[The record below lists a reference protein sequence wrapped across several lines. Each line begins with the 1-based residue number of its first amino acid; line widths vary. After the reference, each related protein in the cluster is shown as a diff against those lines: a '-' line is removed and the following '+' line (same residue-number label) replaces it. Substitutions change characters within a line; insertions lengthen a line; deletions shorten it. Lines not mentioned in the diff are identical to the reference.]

1 MKGWMRALRVL
12 HTEWSD
18 GWGGQE
24 IRILSECL
32 GLAAR
37 GHGVE
42 LAGCP
47 EGELRRR
54 AQGVGL
60 VFHPLPMAGPWDL
73 RAVWRLARLLR
84 RREVDILHTHSSVDS
99 WVGGLAARLAGVAC
113 VRTRHL
119 SAPVNTHPLNFVY
132 RLPQAVITTGEGIR
146 RHLVEDYGLPGE
158 RVISIP
164 TGVDL
169 VRFRP
174 REPDP
179 RLRAELGLG
188 PEEPVVGMVAVLR
201 SWKRHDLFCRMARML
216 LDRGRRARFL
226 IVGDGPGRERVGGYL
241 DEMGL
246 RPAVSMTG
254 HREDV
259 ERILSLCSVV
269 VLCSDR
275 NEGVPQAVLQ
285 AMACARPVVAAAAGD
300 VPQVVR
306 DGRTGLLVPPGE
318 VEPLARAVERLLD
331 DPDLRRRLG
340 EAGRRMVKETYSQE
354 AMLAATEEVYARVLA
369 GKGAK
374 A

>member
-1 MKGWMRALRVL
+1 MKGWMRPLRVL
-12 HTEWSD
+12 HTEWSN

-24 IRILSECL
+24 IRILSECV

-37 GHGVE
+37 GHRVE

-47 EGELRRR
+47 EGRLRRR
-54 AQGVGL
+54 AGEAGL

-73 RAVWRLARLLR
+73 RAVWRLVRLLR
-84 RREVDILHTHSSVDS
+84 RGGFDILHTHSSVDS
-99 WVGGLAARLAGVAC
+99 WVGGVAARMAGVAC

-119 SAPVNTHPLNFVY
+119 SAPVSTHPLNIVY
-132 RLPQAVITTGEGIR
+132 RLPRAVITTGEGIR
-146 RHLVEDYGLPGE
+146 RHLVEDYGLPAE
-158 RVISIP
+158 RVFSIP
-164 TGVDL
+164 TGVDTT
-169 VRFRP
+169 RFRP

-179 RLRAELGLG
+179 ELQAELGLG

-216 LDRGRRARFL
+216 LDQGRKARFL
-226 IVGDGPGRERVGGYL
+226 IVGEGPGRERVSGYL
-241 DEMGL
+241 EELEL
-246 RPAVSMTG
+246 RPAVIMTG

-259 ERILSLCSVV
+259 ERILSLCTVV

-318 VEPLARAVERLLD
+318 AGPLARAVARLLED
-331 DPDLRRRLG
+331 AALRRRLG
-340 EAGRRMVKETYSQE
+340 EAGRRLVESSYSQE
-354 AMLAATEEVYARVLA
+354 GMLEATEQLYARVLQGEGVRA
-369 GKGAK
+369 
-374 A
+374 

>member
-1 MKGWMRALRVL
+1 MKGWMRPLRVL

-32 GLAAR
+32 GLAAQ
-37 GHGVE
+37 GHRVE

-47 EGELRRR
+47 EGQLRRR
-54 AQGVGL
+54 AQEVGL

-84 RREVDILHTHSSVDS
+84 REGFDILHTHSSVDS
-99 WVGGLAARLAGVAC
+99 WVGGVAARTAGVAC

-119 SAPVNTHPLNFVY
+119 SAPVSTHPLNFVY

-146 RHLVEDYGLPGE
+146 RHLVEDYGLFPE
-158 RVISIP
+158 RVFSIP
-164 TGVDL
+164 TGVDTM
-169 VRFRP
+169 RFRP

-179 RLRAELGLG
+179 ELQAELGLS
-188 PEEPVVGMVAVLR
+188 PEEPVVAMVAVLR

-216 LDRGRRARFL
+216 LDQGQRARFL

-241 DEMGL
+241 DELEL
-246 RPAVSMTG
+246 RPAVIMTG

-259 ERILSLCSVV
+259 ERILSLCTVV

-306 DGRTGLLVPPGE
+306 DGQTGLLVPPGE
-318 VEPLARAVERLLD
+318 VEPLARAVQRLLED
-331 DPDLRRRLG
+331 AALRRRLG
-340 EAGRRMVKETYSQE
+340 EAGRRLVEEHHSLA

-369 GKGAK
+369 GRGAK